1 MFLTMAFV
9 DTLRTLNTMKAE
21 GVIEEYAIAGAMA
34 IVFWAEPVP
43 TFDLDVLVRLAQPE
57 GGLLRLDDIYRWAE
71 SHGYPAQD
79 EHILVE
85 GLPTQFLPS
94 PSPLARE
101 AVASAA
107 EIDYQEVVVRVVRPE
122 YLIALYL
129 QPPAKTAKR
138 RERAAMLLE
147 LPSLNRMLVDEI
159 LSRHG
164 LSF

>member
-1 MFLTMAFV
+1 MPFV
-9 DTLRTLNTMKAE
+9 DTLRSLNTMKAE

-43 TFDLDVLVRLAQPE
+43 TFDLDVLVRLPQQGGDLVRLE
-57 GGLLRLDDIYRWAE
+57 GI
-71 SHGYPAQD
+71 

-94 PSPLARE
+94 PDSLARE
-101 AVASAA
+101 AVSSAA
-107 EIDYQEVVVRVVRPE
+107 EVDYQGVAVRVVRPE
-122 YLIALYL
+122 YLIALYF
-129 QPPAKTAKR
+129 QPTARTAKR

-147 LPSLNRMLVDEI
+147 LPSLNRALVDEI